1 MAKAVLIPG
10 KEKRVLGGH
19 PWVFRSDIAQV
30 SGTYEPGDV
39 LDVVS
44 SRGRFLGR
52 AFYNPKSQ
60 ISLRMMT
67 LHDEPV
73 DRDFIFRRVR
83 EAVEYRRAFADLHS
97 CRLIFAESDRLP
109 ALIVDSF
116 GDVLVMQCLA
126 LGMERYKQDVTDA
139 LVELLHPAGI
149 YERSDVPVRALEG
162 LEQYTG
168 LRYGQVPDRVEM
180 VENGV
185 HFWVDVKQGQKTG
198 FFLDQK
204 ENRAA
209 IAPFVRDARVLDC
222 FTHTGSF
229 ALHAGHYGA
238 REVTGVDISEYACQ
252 FATENARLNSLEDRV
267 YFQEANAFDLLAE
280 QSRHGE
286 KYDVIILDPPAFTK
300 TRAAVASAAR
310 GYKEIN
316 LRAMKMVRGG
326 GLSGH
331 LLLLTAHSARTLPG
345 DRPGRCPGCP
355 RAAASGGIPH
365 PGPGSSHPPRGAGN
379 PVSQVRHFPVASLIR
394 QAEHHQAIRIL
405 LLEVGNGRFHGFPY
419 RQIVHVLLH
428 HVPDEACGFGFLAQ
442 RLIARLTRLSLFQLS
457 RQARFF
463 CLCLAQLGF
472 TIRQFRRQGILVLLE
487 LVKLCFQGLRS
498 ACVRLCCGELLAHG
512 FQGCGFFCQRGFRC
526 RCCRLGLRQADLQAL
541 LLRLR
546 LRQCVCCFL
555 SLSLKRRIAHRQLV
569 PLCGYRGQ
577 LLLPGFFPG
586 G

>member
-10 KEKRVLGGH
+10 KEKQVLGGH

-238 REVTGVDISEYACQ
+238 GRLPGWIFPSMPASSPRKTPGSMAWRTGCISRKPTPLTYWP
-252 FATENARLNSLEDRV
+252 S
-267 YFQEANAFDLLAE
+267 
-280 QSRHGE
+280 
-286 KYDVIILDPPAFTK
+286 
-300 TRAAVASAAR
+300 RAA
-310 GYKEIN
+310 
-316 LRAMKMVRGG
+316 MVK
-326 GLSGH
+326 S
-331 LLLLTAHSARTLPG
+331 TT
-345 DRPGRCPGCP
+345 
-355 RAAASGGIPH
+355 
-365 PGPGSSHPPRGAGN
+365 
-379 PVSQVRHFPVASLIR
+379 
-394 QAEHHQAIRIL
+394 
-405 LLEVGNGRFHGFPY
+405 
-419 RQIVHVLLH
+419 
-428 HVPDEACGFGFLAQ
+428 
-442 RLIARLTRLSLFQLS
+442 
-457 RQARFF
+457 
-463 CLCLAQLGF
+463 
-472 TIRQFRRQGILVLLE
+472 
-487 LVKLCFQGLRS
+487 
-498 ACVRLCCGELLAHG
+498 
-512 FQGCGFFCQRGFRC
+512 
-526 RCCRLGLRQADLQAL
+526 
-541 LLRLR
+541 
-546 LRQCVCCFL
+546 
-555 SLSLKRRIAHRQLV
+555 
-569 PLCGYRGQ
+569 
-577 LLLPGFFPG
+577 
-586 G
+586 